1 MIKMKKI
8 FVILV
13 VGIFVI
19 FNANADIYSATSFK
33 CVYYSLSIGKIK
45 NNKYKVDND
54 KAAFGFN
61 IVNINLNSSESE
73 ILGNMG
79 KDSMTAINAKP
90 SGIHFLH
97 EMPTGNMAMTTIYP
111 EEVGTT
117 SLGQTLYSSSHSRHI
132 SAASSSLPQQY
143 YGECVKLR

>member
-1 MIKMKKI
+1 MKKI

-19 FNANADIYSATSFK
+19 FNTNADIYSATSFK
-33 CVYYSLSIGKIK
+33 CVYYSLSIGKII
-45 NNKYKVDND
+45 NNKYKVDKD

-73 ILGNMG
+73 IVGNMG

-90 SGIHFLH
+90 SGIHFIYK
-97 EMPTGNMAMTTIYP
+97 MPTGNMAMTTIYP
-111 EEVGTT
+111 EEVGT
-117 SLGQTLYSSSHSRHI
+117 LGQTSYSSSHSRHI

-143 YGECVKLR
+143 YGECVILR

>member
-1 MIKMKKI
+1 MKKI

-19 FNANADIYSATSFK
+19 FNTNADIYSATSFK

-45 NNKYKVDND
+45 NNKYKVDKD

-73 ILGNMG
+73 IVGNMG

-90 SGIHFLH
+90 SGIHFIYK
-97 EMPTGNMAMTTIYP
+97 MPTGNMAMTTIYP
-111 EEVGTT
+111 EEVGT
-117 SLGQTLYSSSHSRHI
+117 LGQTSYSSSHSRHI
-132 SAASSSLPQQY
+132 SAALSSLPQQY
-143 YGECVKLR
+143 YGECVILR

>member
-1 MIKMKKI
+1 MKKI

-19 FNANADIYSATSFK
+19 FNTNADIYSATSFK

-45 NNKYKVDND
+45 NNKYKVDKD

-73 ILGNMG
+73 IVGNMG

-90 SGIHFLH
+90 SGIHFIYK
-97 EMPTGNMAMTTIYP
+97 MPTGNMAMTTIYP

-117 SLGQTLYSSSHSRHI
+117 SGQTSYSSSHSRHI
-132 SAASSSLPQQY
+132 SAALSSLPQQY
-143 YGECVKLR
+143 YGECVILR